1 MDGKILARIG
11 AIGFVTF
18 AITATA
24 IELSRKDE
32 PPLYRSPA
40 AAAAGTGVDPLKI
53 ELRRCQQLGE
63 AGTRDSACLHAW
75 ADNRDR
81 FLKPSQALQPQPA
94 PQAPGPH
101 GQPQNP
107 SAARDPA
114 ANETAPAID
123 SHTNEAR

>member
-1 MDGKILARIG
+1 MDGKMLARVG
-11 AIGFVTF
+11 AVVFVTS
-18 AITATA
+18 AITAA
-24 IELSRKDE
+24 VIELSRKDE
-32 PPLYRSPA
+32 PPLYRSGA
-40 AAAAGTGVDPLKI
+40 AATEAVIDPLKT

-63 AGTRDSACLHAW
+63 AGTRDPVCLQAW

-94 PQAPGPH
+94 PQALSPQ

-107 SAARDPA
+107 PATRDPA
-114 ANETAPAID
+114 VNETAPAIY

>member
-1 MDGKILARIG
+1 MDGKLLARVG
-11 AIGFVTF
+11 AIGFITI

-32 PPLYRSPA
+32 PPPYRNVA
-40 AAAAGTGVDPLKI
+40 AAIETGTDPLKA

-63 AGTRDSACLHAW
+63 AGTREPACLQAW

-81 FLKPSQALQPQPA
+81 FLKASQPLQPQPA
-94 PQAPGPH
+94 PQAPGPQ

-107 SAARDPA
+107 PSARDPII
-114 ANETAPAID
+114 TDPAPASD
-123 SHTNEAR
+123 SHSNEAR

>member
-1 MDGKILARIG
+1 MDGKILARLG

-32 PPLYRSPA
+32 PPLYRNVA
-40 AAAAGTGVDPLKI
+40 AATETGTDPLKI

-63 AGTRDSACLHAW
+63 AGTHDPACLQAW

-94 PQAPGPH
+94 PQTPGQQ

-107 SAARDPA
+107 PPA
-114 ANETAPAID
+114 PNPAVDKTAPAID

>member
-1 MDGKILARIG
+1 MDEKMLARIG

-24 IELSRKDE
+24 IELSRKEE
-32 PPLYRSPA
+32 PPLYRNIA
-40 AAAAGTGVDPLKI
+40 AAAEMGTDPLKT

-63 AGTRDSACLHAW
+63 AGTRDPACLQAW

-94 PQAPGPH
+94 PQAPGPQ

-107 SAARDPA
+107 PAARDPVI
-114 ANETAPAID
+114 TDPVPATD
-123 SHTNEAR
+123 SHANEAR

>member
-1 MDGKILARIG
+1 MDGKLLARIG

-32 PPLYRSPA
+32 PPLYRSVA
-40 AAAAGTGVDPLKI
+40 AATEASADPLKT

-63 AGTRDSACLHAW
+63 AGTRDPACLQAW
-75 ADNRDR
+75 AANRDR
-81 FLKPSQALQPQPA
+81 FLKPSEALPPQPA
-94 PQAPGPH
+94 PQAPGPP
-101 GQPQNP
+101 GQPQNRP
-107 SAARDPA
+107 AARDPA
-114 ANETAPAID
+114 VSETAPAID

>member
-1 MDGKILARIG
+1 MDGKILARVG
-11 AIGFVTF
+11 AIFFVTL

-24 IELSRKDE
+24 IQLSRKEE
-32 PPLYRSPA
+32 PPLYRSVA
-40 AAAAGTGVDPLKI
+40 ATPETTVDPLKA

-63 AGTRDSACLHAW
+63 VGTRDPACLQAW

-94 PQAPGPH
+94 LQAPGPQ
-101 GQPQNP
+101 GTPQNP
-107 SAARDPA
+107 PTVREPGI
-114 ANETAPAID
+114 NETAPVID

>member
-11 AIGFVTF
+11 AVGFVTF

-32 PPLYRSPA
+32 PPLYRSVA
-40 AAAAGTGVDPLKI
+40 AATETGADSLKT

-63 AGTRDSACLHAW
+63 AGTRDPACLQAW

-81 FLKPSQALQPQPA
+81 FLKPSQALQQQPA

-107 SAARDPA
+107 PAARDPA
-114 ANETAPAID
+114 VNETAPAID

>member
-32 PPLYRSPA
+32 PPLYRTVA
-40 AAAAGTGVDPLKI
+40 AAAETSTDPLKA

-63 AGTRDSACLHAW
+63 AGPRDPACLQAW

-81 FLKPSQALQPQPA
+81 FLKPSHALQPQPA
-94 PQAPGPH
+94 PQAPGPQ
-101 GQPQNP
+101 GPLQNP
-107 SAARDPA
+107 PASRDPVI
-114 ANETAPAID
+114 NDSAPAID
-123 SHTNEAR
+123 SHSNEAH

>member
-32 PPLYRSPA
+32 PPLYRNVA
-40 AAAAGTGVDPLKI
+40 AATETGVDPLKT

-63 AGTRDSACLHAW
+63 AGTRDPACLQAW

-81 FLKPSQALQPQPA
+81 FLKPSQALQRQPA
-94 PQAPGPH
+94 PQAPGPQ

-107 SAARDPA
+107 PAARDPA
-114 ANETAPAID
+114 VNETAPAID
-123 SHTNEAR
+123 SHRNEAR

>member
-1 MDGKILARIG
+1 MDGKLLARVG

-32 PPLYRSPA
+32 PPLYRSTA
-40 AAAAGTGVDPLKI
+40 AATETGADPLKI
-53 ELRRCQQLGE
+53 ELRRCQELGE
-63 AGTRDSACLHAW
+63 AGTRDPACLQAW

-81 FLKPSQALQPQPA
+81 FLKPSQALQAQPA

-101 GQPQNP
+101 RQPQNP
-107 SAARDPA
+107 PSARDRVV
-114 ANETAPAID
+114 NETAPDID

>member
-32 PPLYRSPA
+32 PPLYRSVA
-40 AAAAGTGVDPLKI
+40 AATEAGVDPLKT

-63 AGTRDSACLHAW
+63 AGTRDPACLQAW

-94 PQAPGPH
+94 PRAPGPQ
-101 GQPQNP
+101 GQPPNP
-107 SAARDPA
+107 PA
-114 ANETAPAID
+114 ADVPVINEPTPAID

>member
-1 MDGKILARIG
+1 MDGKTLARVG

-24 IELSRKDE
+24 IELSRKDD
-32 PPLYRSPA
+32 PPLYRGVA
-40 AAAAGTGVDPLKI
+40 AATQTGVDPLKT

-63 AGTRDSACLHAW
+63 AGTRDPACLQAW

-94 PQAPGPH
+94 TQAPGPN

-107 SAARDPA
+107 LAPPDPA
-114 ANETAPAID
+114 VNETAPAID

>member
-11 AIGFVTF
+11 AIGFATF

-32 PPLYRSPA
+32 PPLYRNLA
-40 AAAAGTGVDPLKI
+40 AATQTGADPLKT

-63 AGTRDSACLHAW
+63 AGTRDPACLQAW

-81 FLKPSQALQPQPA
+81 FLKPSQALQTQPA

-107 SAARDPA
+107 PVARDPA
-114 ANETAPAID
+114 VNQIAPAID

>member
-32 PPLYRSPA
+32 PPLYRNIA
-40 AAAAGTGVDPLKI
+40 AATETGVDPLKT
-53 ELRRCQQLGE
+53 ELRRCRQLGE
-63 AGTRDSACLHAW
+63 AGTRDPACLQAW
-75 ADNRDR
+75 ADNRAR
-81 FLKPSQALQPQPA
+81 FLKPSQPVQSQPA
-94 PQAPGPH
+94 PQALGPQV
-101 GQPQNP
+101 QPQSP
-107 SAARDPA
+107 PVARDPVV
-114 ANETAPAID
+114 NESAPAID

>member
-11 AIGFVTF
+11 AVGFVTF

-32 PPLYRSPA
+32 PPLYRSLEA
-40 AAAAGTGVDPLKI
+40 ATEAGVDPLKT
-53 ELRRCQQLGE
+53 ELRRCQQIGE
-63 AGTRDSACLHAW
+63 AGTRDPSCLQAW

-81 FLKPSQALQPQPA
+81 FLKPSQALQKQPA
-94 PQAPGPH
+94 PQAPGPQ
-101 GQPQNP
+101 GQPHDLP
-107 SAARDPA
+107 SARHPGV
-114 ANETAPAID
+114 NETEPVID

>member
-1 MDGKILARIG
+1 MDGKLLARVG

-32 PPLYRSPA
+32 PPLYRSVA
-40 AAAAGTGVDPLKI
+40 AVTKASVDPLQT

-63 AGTRDSACLHAW
+63 AGTRDPACLQAW

-94 PQAPGPH
+94 PQAPGPQ

-107 SAARDPA
+107 PAARAPA
-114 ANETAPAID
+114 VDETAPAID

>member
-32 PPLYRSPA
+32 PPLYRNVA
-40 AAAAGTGVDPLKI
+40 AATETGTDPLKT

-63 AGTRDSACLHAW
+63 SGTRDPACLQAW

-94 PQAPGPH
+94 PQTPGPQ
-101 GQPQNP
+101 GQPHNP
-107 SAARDPA
+107 PPA
-114 ANETAPAID
+114 PYPALDKTAPAID
-123 SHTNEAR
+123 PHTNEAR

>member
-11 AIGFVTF
+11 AIGFVAL

-32 PPLYRSPA
+32 PPLYRSVA
-40 AAAAGTGVDPLKI
+40 AATETGTDPLKS
-53 ELRRCQQLGE
+53 ELRHCQQLGE
-63 AGTRDSACLHAW
+63 AGTRDPACLQAW

-81 FLKPSQALQPQPA
+81 FLKPSQTLQPQPA
-94 PQAPGPH
+94 LPPGPGPE

-107 SAARDPA
+107 ETMRNPVNSDPA
-114 ANETAPAID
+114 PATG
-123 SHTNEAR
+123 SHANEAR